1 MTYLKILFMVFP
13 ATIGGTIGT
22 IKGINNEIKTLRRHN
37 FRVLPDIFQ
46 ISARISVSIG
56 IGAINGLLWPIHLGI
71 ASYNFIDEQSKLG

>member
-1 MTYLKILFMVFP
+1 MSRVQIVFIVIP

-22 IKGINNEIKTLRRHN
+22 INGVNDEIKTLRRHN
-37 FRVLPDIFQ
+37 FRGISDIFL
-46 ISARISVSIG
+46 IGTRISVSTG